1 MSSSNNGFLK
11 PICIGAVAVGLD
23 KFYLQEQNM
32 QRSLI
37 FGALTASGSYL
48 SEIVAPHV
56 VPNLPSLNAEI
67 YNGKQLG
74 ERITE
79 VGIDTA
85 SVYVVNKYVLGNDI
99 YRDEMLQRMGVIA
112 VADVVGTYISEYID
126 GQPLQYIQ

>member
-1 MSSSNNGFLK
+1 
-11 PICIGAVAVGLD
+11 
-23 KFYLQEQNM
+23 M

-37 FGALTASGSYL
+37 FGAITGAGSYL

-56 VPNLPSLNAEI
+56 VPNLPSLNVEL
-67 YNGKQLG
+67 YSGKQLG

-79 VGIDTA
+79 VSIDTA
-85 SVYVVNKYVLGNDI
+85 SVFVFNKYVLGNDI

>member
-1 MSSSNNGFLK
+1 MSSNNGILK
-11 PICIGAVAVGLD
+11 PACIGATAIVLD
-23 KFYLQEQNM
+23 KFYLGEQNL

-48 SEIVAPHV
+48 SEIVSPHV
-56 VPNLPSLNAEI
+56 TPNLPSLNTEM

-112 VADVVGTYISEYID
+112 VADVVGTYVAEYID
-126 GQPLQYIQ
+126 GQPLSYIQ